1 MSRSVIE
8 RKNAQECYICNISG
22 YLEEHHI
29 FFGTAYRKK
38 SEHYGLKVHLC
49 YNHHRDPVSG
59 VHFNKELDLMLKK
72 RAQEVFEKSHS
83 REEFMRE
90 FGKNYLD

>member
-1 MSRSVIE
+1 MSRSIIE
-8 RKNAQECYICNISG
+8 ERNAQQCYLCGAYG

-29 FFGTAYRKK
+29 FFGTALRKK

-49 YNHHRDPVSG
+49 YLHHRDKVSG
-59 VHFNKELDLMLKK
+59 VHFNKALDKQLKTI
-72 RAQEVFEKSHS
+72 AQLTFERKYGH
-83 REEFMRE
+83 EMFMHE

>member
-1 MSRSVIE
+1 MSKSIIE
-8 RKNAQECYICNISG
+8 DKNAQQCFICGAYG

-29 FFGTAYRKK
+29 FFGTALRKK

-49 YNHHRDPVSG
+49 YLHHRDKVSG
-59 VHFNKELDLMLKK
+59 VHFNKGLNIKLKQL
-72 RAQEVFEKSHS
+72 AQKTFEEKHGHE
-83 REEFMRE
+83 RFMKE